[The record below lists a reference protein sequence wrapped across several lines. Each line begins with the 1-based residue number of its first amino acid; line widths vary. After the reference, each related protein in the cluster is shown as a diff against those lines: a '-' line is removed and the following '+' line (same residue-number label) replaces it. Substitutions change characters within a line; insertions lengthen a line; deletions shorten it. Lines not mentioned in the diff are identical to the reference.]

1 MEATSTTFDLPGGLI
16 NAAGDVC
23 RHVRLRELTGA
34 DEEVLFA
41 RSTSGSARVTQF
53 LARAIDAVQGWGAP
67 LTEAQVAAM
76 HLGDRDY
83 LLLRLRQQS
92 LGDAVHQVMR
102 CPECSAR
109 VDVDFNISELPVRRL
124 PDAQAQWRVTFN
136 DITLTLRLPTGADLQ
151 AIEDLALTNPA
162 SANTRLFAR
171 LTQAVNNGPAPTE
184 DEVRA
189 WPLPLRAALSQWI
202 SEHAP
207 GPDLFLDLTCPECA
221 GDMSYTF
228 DLAAFFLPSVSRGSN
243 NSSKRSM

>member
-1 MEATSTTFDLPGGLI
+1 MEATSSTFDLPGGLI

-41 RSTSGSARVTQF
+41 RQVSGSARVTQF
-53 LARAIDAVQGWGAP
+53 LTRAIDAVEGWGAP
-67 LTEAQVAAM
+67 VTDAQVAAM

-102 CPECSAR
+102 CPACSAR

-124 PDAQAQWRVTFN
+124 SDAQAQWRVTFN

-162 SANTRLFAR
+162 AANTRLFAR

-228 DLAAFFLPSVSRGSN
+228 DLAAFFLPSVSKTSN
-243 NSSKRSM
+243 NSSRRSM